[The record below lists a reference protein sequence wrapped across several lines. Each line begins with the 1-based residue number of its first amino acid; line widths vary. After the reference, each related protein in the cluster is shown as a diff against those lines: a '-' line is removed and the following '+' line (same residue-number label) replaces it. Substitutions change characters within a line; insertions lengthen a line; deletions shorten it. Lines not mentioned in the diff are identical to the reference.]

1 MLVVDLLWIVF
12 GIIYVISKLQKE
24 EHIFT
29 KENVRLLLI
38 LSAFIIIPQI
48 IVGVVCDEESAEV
61 VRPIVTLVLIILPL
75 LVLCIYGLSFSISGD
90 YNAKKANAELNVRAK
105 QSVQDLRKVFE
116 ERGFRNISTQM
127 LEELLNNPIS
137 PLQTYGVAGTN
148 LLTCYSWMCKQRTW
162 EIDKLKDNELSC
174 KIGVSLDA
182 IPIDEN
188 LPIGEAHLRRTL
200 LAKNYLLTKE
210 GLRYQAFADGL
221 QSRYKAKYLN
231 EDDEYY
237 TTFNRFINEHTS
249 EH

>member
-1 MLVVDLLWIVF
+1 MLAVDLLWIVF
-12 GIIYVISKLQKE
+12 GVIYVIYKLQKE

-29 KENVRLLLI
+29 KENIRLLLI
-38 LSAFIIIPQI
+38 LSALIIVPQI
-48 IVGVVCDEESAEV
+48 IVGVVCDEDSAEV

-75 LVLCIYGLSFSISGD
+75 LALCIYGLSFSISGE
-90 YNAKKANAELNVRAK
+90 YNAKQTDAELNSRAK
-105 QSVQDLRKVFE
+105 QSVQELRKVFD
-116 ERGFRNISTQM
+116 ERGFPNISTRI

-137 PLQTYGVAGTN
+137 PLQTYGVAGVN

-162 EIDKLKDNELSC
+162 EIDKLKDEELSC
-174 KIGVSLDA
+174 EIGIPLDT

-188 LPIGEAHLRRTL
+188 LPDSEDYLRRTL
-200 LAKNYLLTKE
+200 LVKNYLLMKE
-210 GLRYQAFADGL
+210 GLRYQAFAEGL

-237 TTFNRFINEHTS
+237 TIFNRFINEHTS